1 MEMAADNVMVAE
13 WENVVGGR
21 AVKTKVKFS
30 LYPPLGTAGEF
41 LEGPFAGSKFFNI
54 YTPKNQRTY
63 ITVVGEWKSP
73 SIREDKLKKAVLSM
87 LDKEFGEDVAYIKTM
102 R

>member
-1 MEMAADNVMVAE
+1 MEMAANNVMVAE
-13 WENVVGGR
+13 WENAVGGR
-21 AVKTKVKFS
+21 AVKIKVRSS

-63 ITVVGEWKSP
+63 ITVAGEWKSP
-73 SIREDKLKKAVLSM
+73 SIPEGKLKKAVLSI
-87 LDKEFGEDVAYIKTM
+87 LDKEFGEDVA
-102 R
+102 